1 MDKKRGFYGRG
12 LKNIN
17 IDKITG
23 KLIVIEGNDA
33 SGRST
38 QVELLKNWL
47 EEEGYGVLSTGIKR
61 SSILKNTINE
71 AKKGNLLGRTTLSLL
86 YATDFA
92 DQFENII
99 IPSLK
104 AGMIV
109 LADRYIYTLMA
120 RDIIRGA
127 KKEWVKELFSFAL
140 IPDLTFYLQIEP
152 EYLLGRAFKKYGQ
165 LDYWESGMDL
175 SLSNDMLES
184 FQKYQSLLKKE
195 LDIMAVEHEFK
206 IIDGKKDIMIIQNIL
221 RNDISQLLNLI

>member
-47 EEEGYGVLSTGIKR
+47 EKEGYGVLSTGIKR

-195 LDIMAVEHEFK
+195 LDIMAVEHGFK